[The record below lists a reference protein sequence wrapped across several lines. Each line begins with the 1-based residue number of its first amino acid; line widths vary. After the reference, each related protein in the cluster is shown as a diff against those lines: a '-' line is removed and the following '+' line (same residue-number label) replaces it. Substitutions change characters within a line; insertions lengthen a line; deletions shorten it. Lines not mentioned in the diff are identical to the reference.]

1 MISGLQRRL
10 LVLLLLPLLLLA
22 GLNTWFDL
30 RSADSASLQQDRHL
44 RELIPLLADSLVFR
58 SNAANDAPVML
69 MAPSVEE
76 FLRSRD
82 GQAAFAA
89 VNGDGH
95 LLFGDPWLSALP
107 PDTFEL
113 DFSSEEHDGVTY
125 RIVSQKLKTPA
136 GDMAVRLADGSD
148 PRQQWLRLIWVKAIF
163 PNMVLV
169 LAAFFAVNWA
179 VHRALKPLLDLK
191 EEVEHRSPHDLSA
204 LDPQASPDEVRPL
217 VLSLNRLFALV
228 NAQSENQR
236 RFVADAAHQ
245 LRTPLAALQ
254 SQVEAWALALDKPQA
269 TPLARSEDD
278 TEAQNSITLGADQIL
293 RLRHAVRRT
302 SQLANQLLALSRA
315 DARTLEV
322 QASQRVN
329 LQALCELMLEAHL
342 DAAAHK
348 GIDLGLDAVP
358 VHVSGHEWLL
368 REMLSNLLDNAIKYT
383 PHGGHVTLRCGRLP
397 QPGSGQWLVFVEV
410 EDDGPGVPEAEQA
423 RVLERFYRVPGTAGE
438 GNGLGLAIAAEI
450 ARVHRSELKLSTGY
464 QGRGLRVSM
473 SFAE

>member
-1 MISGLQRRL
+1 MTSGLQRRL
-10 LVLLLLPLLLLA
+10 LVLLLVPLVLLA

-30 RSADSASLQQDRHL
+30 RSADSASLQQDKHL

-58 SNAANDAPVML
+58 TSMPNDAPVML
-69 MAPSVEE
+69 MAPAVDE

-82 GQAAFAA
+82 GSAGFAA
-89 VNGDGH
+89 VNDVGY

-107 PDTFEL
+107 PDTAEL
-113 DFSSEEHDGVTY
+113 DFSSEEHEGVTY
-125 RIVSQKLKTPA
+125 RIVSLRIKTPA

-148 PRQQWLRLIWVKAIF
+148 PRQQWLRQIGAKAIF
-163 PNMVLV
+163 PNLVLV
-169 LAAFFAVNWA
+169 VAAFFAVSWA
-179 VHRALKPLLDLK
+179 VRRALRPLLELK
-191 EEVEHRSPHDLSA
+191 EAVEHRSPHDLSA

-217 VLSLNRLFALV
+217 VMSLNRLFDLV

-254 SQVEAWALALDKPQA
+254 SQVEAWALALDKPA
-269 TPLARSEDD
+269 TTPVTRSEDD
-278 TEAQNSITLGADQIL
+278 ATDSVTLSAEQIL

-315 DARTLEV
+315 DARTLEA
-322 QASQRVN
+322 QPLQRVN
-329 LQALCELMLEAHL
+329 LQGLCELMLETHL
-342 DAAAHK
+342 DAAARKH
-348 GIDLGLDAVP
+348 IDLGLDAVP

-368 REMLSNLLDNAIKYT
+368 REMLGNLLDNAIKYT
-383 PHGGHVTLRCGRLP
+383 PPGGHVTLRCGRRP
-397 QPGSGQWLVFVEV
+397 QPGSGQWVVFVEV

-423 RVLERFYRVPGTAGE
+423 RVLERFYRVPGTSGE

-450 ARVHRSELKLSTGY
+450 ARVHRSQLHLSTGY

-473 SFAE
+473 SFND